1 MEDLTRRHFVTARQL
16 ERSFKYYTGV
26 SPKEFINQERF
37 RYALQA
43 IRHKQPGQ
51 DLADVAL
58 ACGYYDQA
66 HLSNEIRRYT
76 GEMPSR
82 L

>member
-1 MEDLTRRHFVTARQL
+1 VEELARRHFITARQL
-16 ERSFKYYTGV
+16 ERSFSYYIGV

-37 RYALQA
+37 RHALNA
-43 IRHKQPGQ
+43 IRHRER
-51 DLADVAL
+51 DLSDIAL

-66 HLSNEIRRYT
+66 HLSNEIRKYT
-76 GEMPSR
+76 GSTPSQ